1 MSTRTPMT
9 QLAVADALAD
19 RPAWALVHD
28 RLVREHDC
36 GSWDA
41 AFALL
46 APIAAAAD
54 RLDHHPD
61 RRLDN
66 PITDHGYTQRSL
78 LSLSGLLDPGPS
90 DRLGPVSSIA
100 QLALQ
105 KVYLAREFSFE
116 LLTASVVHSRR
127 AFIANHCPCS

>member
-61 RRLDN
+61 WSQRGGTLRLEVRTHRPRGISRLDF
-66 PITDHGYTQRSL
+66 D
-78 LSLSGLLDPGPS
+78 
-90 DRLGPVSSIA
+90 
-100 QLALQ
+100 LAD
-105 KVYLAREFSFE
+105 AIDE
-116 LLTASVVHSRR
+116 LLPVPA
-127 AFIANHCPCS
+127 